1 MINGISNSFS
11 ATIDGLTNFELSS
24 LTVDELEST
33 NVTVSNNLTVSAGG
47 TLTLPN
53 ASILDPYL
61 SANVALKDAANTF
74 TQTNTFPTIVFDD
87 STSNKIYWKP
97 DLSYRTYIGGTYGA
111 SLVTETSFEQ
121 GISWKFA
128 EDAFETVGIGG
139 TDFFVNNVDSTFE
152 KTVSIGYTTEQHTTD
167 IPGLRFNHQYNG
179 GIVLLRYLT
188 DPDVVGGR
196 GNGVFYFDVR
206 RNLDADDNY
215 RDGLLTFRATPA
227 GSSSLTNREVASIDY
242 TGFITRKGKRVWFKN
257 DDDVLS
263 GSILANGFEQVE
275 YDSNTGH
282 RFKITGNEV
291 FNFDG
296 FYSHFLVNLEMDI
309 GKQISFQN
317 DAATVCG
324 QIYADSSEHIIHN
337 ANVAHIFQTATT
349 DVMTINSSSVN
360 VVNGYY
366 LGLYESG
373 NTAYAT
379 IKTELQTFII
389 TTLIYDAESHS
400 FKIDGTEIFRIDKD
414 PSFGTITNQFKRE
427 VNIRSGY
434 KLVLYAPD
442 DTAFS
447 TVQTATDGSLRLVGA
462 TVIWRALDA
471 SGNTVSVLTA
481 TGDDVTVKASNG
493 LKITNST
500 GAYTSYM
507 NQNGIDFNIYQ
518 ANDGFTNFK
527 GVNLAGLSQNVIQF
541 TYSTLTFGVDMTC
554 MDINQSTT
562 KIINQTGTG
571 TNQLKGVKITG
582 NLEVTGTVTITGAN
596 IAYLGNTQTFTGT
609 NTFDEQMTMKKSL
622 NLPTTYVAKTG
633 AQLGYSGTA
642 PVILSGTITM
652 SSGSTYNVAEIVLNI
667 GEWMIYGVAS
677 YSCNTVATT
686 LTSVEYSISATS
698 GALDGDCL
706 LREYTP
712 ANVTGQPIVPLSTF
726 VSVST
731 SSTTYYLVVRVV
743 FTGGSFV
750 RNSTSAANC
759 RIKAVRIA

>member
-1 MINGISNSFS
+1 
-11 ATIDGLTNFELSS
+11 
-24 LTVDELEST
+24 
-33 NVTVSNNLTVSAGG
+33 
-47 TLTLPN
+47 
-53 ASILDPYL
+53 
-61 SANVALKDAANTF
+61 VALKDQANTF
-74 TQTNTFPTIVFDD
+74 TQTNTFPTIIFDNS
-87 STSNKIYWKP
+87 STDKIFWKP
-97 DLSYRTYIGGTYGA
+97 DLSNKTYIGGTFGE
-111 SLVTETSFEQ
+111 SLITETSFEQ
-121 GISWKFA
+121 GIAWKFA
-128 EDAFETVGIGG
+128 EDAFETVGILG
-139 TDFFVNNVDSTFE
+139 TEFFVNNVNSTFE
-152 KTVSIGYTTEQHTTD
+152 RTVSIGYTSEQHTTD

-179 GIVLLRYLT
+179 GLVLLRYLT

-263 GSILANGFEQVE
+263 GSILANGFEQIE

-317 DAATVCG
+317 AAATVCG
-324 QIYADSSEHIIHN
+324 QIYANSSEHIIHN

-349 DVMTINSSSVN
+349 DTMIINNNSVN

-379 IKTELQTFII
+379 IKAELQTFII
-389 TTLIYDAESHS
+389 TTVVYDAESHS
-400 FKIDGTEIFRIDKD
+400 FKIDGTEIFRVDKE
-414 PSFGTITNQFKRE
+414 PSMGGITNQFKRE
-427 VNIRSGY
+427 LQVRSGY

-442 DTAFS
+442 DTVFS
-447 TVQTATDGSLRLVGA
+447 TVQTASDGSLRLVGG
-462 TVIWRALDA
+462 TVIWRALD
-471 SGNTVSVLTA
+471 SGGALQSVITA
-481 TGDDVTVKASNG
+481 TGDDVTIKCSNG
-493 LKITNST
+493 LRISSST
-500 GAYTSYM
+500 GAYISYM
-507 NQNGIDFNIYQ
+507 NQTGIDFNIYQ
-518 ANDGFTNFK
+518 ANNGFTNFK
-527 GVNLAGLSQNVIQF
+527 GVNSAGASLNVIQF
-541 TYSTLTFGVDMTC
+541 TYTTLTMGLDMTC
-554 MDINQSTT
+554 NAIIMTANNTLSQSGSG
-562 KIINQTGTG
+562 IISQTGTG
-571 TNQLKGVKITG
+571 TNQLKSTKITG
-582 NLEVTGTVTITGAN
+582 NLEITGTLTQTGVN
-596 IAYLGNTQTFTGT
+596 IAYLANTQTFTGT
-609 NTFDEQMTMKKSL
+609 NTFDEQMSMKKSL

-652 SSGSTYNVAEIVLNI
+652 SSGSTYNVAEITLNI
-667 GEWMIYGVAS
+667 GEWMLYGVAS
-677 YSCNTVATT
+677 YNCLTAATT
-686 LTSVEYSISATS
+686 LTSAEYSISATS

-712 ANVTGQPIVPLSTF
+712 ANVVGQPIIPLSTF

-731 SSTTYYLVVRVV
+731 SSTTYYVVVRVV
-743 FTGGSFV
+743 FSGGSFV
-750 RNSTSAANC
+750 RNSVSAANC